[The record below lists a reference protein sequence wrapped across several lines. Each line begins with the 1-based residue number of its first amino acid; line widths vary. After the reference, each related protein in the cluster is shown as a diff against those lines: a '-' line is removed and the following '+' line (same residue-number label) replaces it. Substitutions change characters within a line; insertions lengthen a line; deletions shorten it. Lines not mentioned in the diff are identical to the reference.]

1 MYPVKVAV
9 ENDFFLGTLHM
20 GSRSM
25 TSTIYFDFINE
36 TFPNA
41 EWTDFSLVI
50 LCWWIRDIISNRNND
65 HAKFQ
70 LWFMD
75 GPFRVDCVK
84 EMEKIHMKCV
94 RFEIETVKIYAE
106 KTVDFREF
114 MRELR
119 NAATRLIWWIDQANL
134 GELRDYNTLK
144 GYLKELNDVIK
155 KEG

>member
-1 MYPVKVAV
+1 MKIIIGD
-9 ENDFFLGTLHM
+9 DFFLGSLQPPN
-20 GSRSM
+20 M
-25 TSTIYFDFINE
+25 TCTMYFDFVDQI
-36 TFPNA
+36 FPDI
-41 EWTDFSLVI
+41 EWTDFPLII
-50 LCWWIRDIISNRNND
+50 LSWWIRDIISNRHND

-70 LWFMD
+70 MYFMD
-75 GPFRVDCVK
+75 GSFRVNCEK
-84 EMEKIHMKCV
+84 ELEKIHMKCV
-94 RFEIETVKIYAE
+94 NFDDPADKIEVE

-155 KEG
+155 KEGWLR